1 MTQPRPLREDDTLGR
16 AGRTNANGKPIKTER
31 LREPTALDERHRAT
45 IEVVGFEN
53 PHVVVTSARPL
64 VDGNGKELP
73 VVQGNGD
80 RGLMHL
86 DGKSEPRPPR
96 DWEAM
101 EAARRAEIGKSE
113 REALARSLQR
123 DRRAKKL
130 HERIAW
136 LQQRA
141 LVAQSQRAVQVRATD
156 AKSAEAVDQAPQ
168 CEGHDAIAYASA
180 AQVAGE
186 WKQIEALVEKLEGY
200 WDAHDGIALKDVSMM
215 TTDEKNALLLGPLLR
230 GLSPEAIHGIYGDP
244 IGKPRTIRHV
254 RSEGGQTG
262 RGLPKPERQERAA

>member
-1 MTQPRPLREDDTLGR
+1 MTHPRPLREDDTLGR
-16 AGRTNANGKPIKTER
+16 AGRTNANGKPIRAER
-31 LREPTALDERHRAT
+31 CPRPSALDERHVAT
-45 IEVVGFEN
+45 IESSASTDPRVVITERRSPLADEN
-53 PHVVVTSARPL
+53 APSLQASL
-64 VDGNGKELP
+64 LP
-73 VVQGNGD
+73 VVQGNGN

-101 EAARRAEIGKSE
+101 EAAKRAEIGKSE

-156 AKSAEAVDQAPQ
+156 AKSAEA
-168 CEGHDAIAYASA
+168 GIRRRSA
-180 AQVAGE
+180 RG
-186 WKQIEALVEKLEGY
+186 
-200 WDAHDGIALKDVSMM
+200 
-215 TTDEKNALLLGPLLR
+215 TTP
-230 GLSPEAIHGIYGDP
+230 SPT
-244 IGKPRTIRHV
+244 RV
-254 RSEGGQTG
+254 RSRSPASGSRSRRSSRSSRATG
-262 RGLPKPERQERAA
+262 TRTTGSRSRTCR

>member
-1 MTQPRPLREDDTLGR
+1 VTHPRPLREDDTLGR
-16 AGRTNANGKPIKTER
+16 AGRTNANGKPIRAERVRDTAPVDERRVAIETIGIESPRLVITER
-31 LREPTALDERHRAT
+31 APLTDEN
-45 IEVVGFEN
+45 GQ
-53 PHVVVTSARPL
+53 PL
-64 VDGNGKELP
+64 PIVEEAG
-73 VVQGNGD
+73 
-80 RGLMHL
+80 RGLRHL
-86 DGKSEPRPPR
+86 DSKSEPRPPR

-101 EAARRAEIGKSE
+101 EAARRAEVGASE

-156 AKSAEAVDQAPQ
+156 AKSAEGRDQAPQ
-168 CEGHDAIAYASA
+168 CEGHDAIGYASA
-180 AQVAGE
+180 QQVAGE

-200 WDAHDGIALKDVSMM
+200 WDAHDGIKTLDVQMM

-230 GLSPEAIHGIYGDP
+230 GLSPEAIHGIYGDA
-244 IGKPRTIRHV
+244 IGKPRTIRFI

-262 RGLPKPERQERAA
+262 RGEPKRERQERAA

>member
-1 MTQPRPLREDDTLGR
+1 
-16 AGRTNANGKPIKTER
+16 
-31 LREPTALDERHRAT
+31 
-45 IEVVGFEN
+45 
-53 PHVVVTSARPL
+53 
-64 VDGNGKELP
+64 
-73 VVQGNGD
+73 
-80 RGLMHL
+80 
-86 DGKSEPRPPR
+86 
-96 DWEAM
+96 M
-101 EAARRAEIGKSE
+101 EAAKRAEVGKSE

-156 AKSAEAVDQAPQ
+156 AKSAEGRDQAPQ

-180 AQVAGE
+180 QQVAGE

-244 IGKPRTIRHV
+244 IGKPRTIRFI

-262 RGLPKPERQERAA
+262 RGCRSLSGRSVRREPVCSPAASSCSVRQAVARGRVKGARASISTRRKRSFDGRWPRDPSPTLTGPGHAPRPPWWP

>member
-1 MTQPRPLREDDTLGR
+1 
-16 AGRTNANGKPIKTER
+16 
-31 LREPTALDERHRAT
+31 
-45 IEVVGFEN
+45 
-53 PHVVVTSARPL
+53 
-64 VDGNGKELP
+64 
-73 VVQGNGD
+73 
-80 RGLMHL
+80 MHL

-101 EAARRAEIGKSE
+101 EAAKRAEVGKSE

-130 HERIAW
+130 YERIAW

-156 AKSAEAVDQAPQ
+156 AKSAEGRDQAPQ

-180 AQVAGE
+180 QQVAGE

-200 WDAHDGIALKDVSMM
+200 WDAHDGIELKDVSMM

-244 IGKPRTIRHV
+244 IGKPRTIRFI

>member
-1 MTQPRPLREDDTLGR
+1 MDSGALGR
-16 AGRTNANGKPIKTER
+16 AGRTNSSTNKPVRVER
-31 LREPTALDERHRAT
+31 IRAMT
-45 IEVVGFEN
+45 PADQRRVAIDVIGVTDPRVVVRGSS
-53 PHVVVTSARPL
+53 PLADDPRPVVTSAL
-64 VDGNGKELP
+64 LP
-73 VVQGNGD
+73 VVQEDGN

-101 EAARRAEIGKSE
+101 EAAKRAEVGKSE

-130 HERIAW
+130 YERIAW

-156 AKSAEAVDQAPQ
+156 AKSAEGRDQAPQ

-180 AQVAGE
+180 QQVAGE

-200 WDAHDGIALKDVSMM
+200 WDAHDGIELKDVSMM

-230 GLSPEAIHGIYGDP
+230 GLTRRRSTASTATRSGS
-244 IGKPRTIRHV
+244 RTIRKI

>member
-1 MTQPRPLREDDTLGR
+1 MDSGALGR
-16 AGRTNANGKPIKTER
+16 AGRTNSNNGKPVRVERIRAMTPADQRRVAIDVIGVTDPRLVITER
-31 LREPTALDERHRAT
+31 GPLLDET
-45 IEVVGFEN
+45 GQ
-53 PHVVVTSARPL
+53 P
-64 VDGNGKELP
+64 LP
-73 VVQGNGD
+73 VVEEAG
-80 RGLMHL
+80 RGLRHL
-86 DGKSEPRPPR
+86 DSRSEPRPPR

-101 EAARRAEIGKSE
+101 EAAKRAEIGKSE

-130 HERIAW
+130 YERIAW

-156 AKSAEAVDQAPQ
+156 AKSAEGRDQAPQ

-180 AQVAGE
+180 QQVAGE

-230 GLSPEAIHGIYGDP
+230 GLSPEAIHGIYGDA
-244 IGKPRTIRHV
+244 IGKPRTIRFI

>member
-1 MTQPRPLREDDTLGR
+1 MAAEPRPLREDDTLGR
-16 AGRTNANGKPIKTER
+16 AGRTNANGKPIRAERVRDTAPVDERRVAIETIGIESPRLVITER
-31 LREPTALDERHRAT
+31 GPLTDEKGEP
-45 IEVVGFEN
+45 
-53 PHVVVTSARPL
+53 
-64 VDGNGKELP
+64 LP
-73 VVQGNGD
+73 VVEEGS
-80 RGLMHL
+80 RGLRHL
-86 DGKSEPRPPR
+86 DSRSEPRPPR

-101 EAARRAEIGKSE
+101 EAAKRAEIGASE

-156 AKSAEAVDQAPQ
+156 AKSAEGRDQAPQ

-244 IGKPRTIRHV
+244 IGKPRTIRSI
-254 RSEGGQTG
+254 RSEGGQTSK
-262 RGLPKPERQERAA
+262 GLPKREKTERAA